1 MPKMNGKEA
10 FDEISRVR
18 PEIKVIFSSGYA
30 PETIRQKAA
39 LTDGANLI
47 TKPVSPT
54 ELLRKVR
61 LVLDGKLQVTGG
73 VHGRASTDPINY
85 SGRR

>member
-1 MPKMNGKEA
+1 MRMDNIDLLLFDLIMPKMNGKEV
-10 FDEISRVR
+10 FDEISKTS

-30 PETIRQKAA
+30 PETIRQKVA

-47 TKPVSPT
+47 TKPVSPA

-61 LVLDGKLQVTGG
+61 TVLDGKL
-73 VHGRASTDPINY
+73 
-85 SGRR
+85 